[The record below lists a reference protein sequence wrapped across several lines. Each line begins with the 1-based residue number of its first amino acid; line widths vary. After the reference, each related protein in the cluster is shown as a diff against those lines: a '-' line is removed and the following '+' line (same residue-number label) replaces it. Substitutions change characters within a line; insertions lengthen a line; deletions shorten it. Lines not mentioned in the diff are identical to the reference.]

1 MRDPQ
6 IELRDIF
13 LRTAMQAVDL
23 GNAKVAVESAVAA
36 MGAAAVFIAM
46 LPEQTRHS
54 VIEQICEALPRAV
67 ELRSQEINSGEFDRH
82 MDRQQ

>member
-1 MRDPQ
+1 MADPQ
-6 IELRDIF
+6 IDLRDTF
-13 LRTAMQAVDL
+13 LRTALQTVDL
-23 GNAKVAVESAVAA
+23 GNAKAAVEAAVSA

-46 LPEQTRHS
+46 LPEQSREG

-67 ELRSQEINSGEFDRH
+67 DIRNREIMSGEFDRQ